1 MKKVSVKIW
10 SVSADC
16 PHCGAEQH
24 IEISEFSK
32 ASELSDNHFKAF
44 VEYETYCDQCDKFF
58 EFELD
63 VH

>member
-16 PHCGAEQH
+16 PHCGENLCIDA
-24 IEISEFSK
+24 SEFD
-32 ASELSDNHFKAF
+32 EDHFKAF
-44 VEYETYCDQCDKFF
+44 VEYETYCDQCDKSF
-58 EFELD
+58 EFQID